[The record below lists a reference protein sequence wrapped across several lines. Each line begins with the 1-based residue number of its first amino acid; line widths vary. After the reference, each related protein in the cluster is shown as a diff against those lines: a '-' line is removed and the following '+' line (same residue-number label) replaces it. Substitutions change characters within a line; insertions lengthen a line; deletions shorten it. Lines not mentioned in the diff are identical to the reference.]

1 MYKISE
7 VAKQTGLTTA
17 TLRYYEQIG
26 LLQTKRKTNHYREF
40 DDSDLDWLRFIE
52 NMKKTGMKLSE
63 IKYFSNL
70 KQLGAKSRQ
79 KRLELLEEQKVE
91 LIERIKEIEQ
101 SLNFLEE
108 AKALTKNC

>member
-1 MYKISE
+1 MPEILSFPEQCK
-7 VAKQTGLTTA
+7 TG
-17 TLRYYEQIG
+17 
-26 LLQTKRKTNHYREF
+26 EF

-63 IKYFSNL
+63 IKYFSDL